1 MEEERNKDIRYT
13 ENNRKITDVNLALPV
28 IVLNINELNIL
39 ICKSKGSNWQS
50 SLKNDDTICQLQETH
65 FKLKKRKMLK
75 AKDEKKRYAM
85 QTMTRRDLN
94 WHD

>member
-39 ICKSKGSNWQS
+39 IYKSKGSYWQS
-50 SLKNDDTICQLQETH
+50 SLKNDEPYASY
-65 FKLKKRKMLK
+65 KKH
-75 AKDEKKRYAM
+75 
-85 QTMTRRDLN
+85 TLN
-94 WHD
+94 